1 MSILIRTLLSLS
13 FFNSIVQKLNS
24 FLIFFFKFSFDAFI
38 LNILKSIHLE
48 IILLL
53 LYFSINRVISS
64 NRLVH
69 SVRCVTSCVLNH
81 LIFLSFLSHLSE
93 FYVTFIK
100 NYFLNIVCRHL
111 SHEKTLSISIFV
123 ALNDFIFKTDEL

>member
-1 MSILIRTLLSLS
+1 MGILIRSLLSLS

-24 FLIFFFKFSFDAFI
+24 FLIFFFKFSFDALI

-48 IILLL
+48 IILRLL
-53 LYFSINRVISS
+53 NFSINCVISS

-69 SVRCVTSCVLNH
+69 SVRHITSCVLNH
-81 LIFLSFLSHLSE
+81 LVFLSFLSHLSE
-93 FYVTFIK
+93 FYVTFIE
-100 NYFLNIVCRHL
+100 NYFLNIMRRHL

-123 ALNDFIFKTDEL
+123 TLNDFIFETDEL